1 MVCIFMHDWGYWGK
15 ANMDDEEGERHPEL
29 AADIA
34 WWLFRFKSLSEATK
48 YYYLCLL
55 HSRHL
60 SRKLNMQP
68 SLLCWAD
75 KASIR
80 FEPRWFYL
88 LRAWLSGELHEY
100 RRISAE
106 TGFLPLTASH
116 KEWFAWIKARQI
128 KLGVEQRGDVV
139 SYANRKRTEKGPS
152 ETSKKSEKSEQ
163 PGAGEAATD
172 ITDGTDTTDGTK
184 IQIQDGAE

>member
-1 MVCIFMHDWGYWGK
+1 MKTGTKSLLFGVHQIFWHPATVLLAWIWLYKRLPTWREAVCIFMHDWGYWGK

-29 AADIA
+29 AAKIA
-34 WWLFRFKSLSEATK
+34 YFLFMDNK
-48 YYYLCLL
+48 YYYFCLL

-60 SRKLNMQP
+60 SRRLNNPP

-116 KEWFAWIKARQI
+116 SEWFAWIKSRQI
-128 KLGVEQRGDVV
+128 KLGVEQRCDVV
-139 SYANRKRTEKGPS
+139 KYANKERT
-152 ETSKKSEKSEQ
+152 
-163 PGAGEAATD
+163 
-172 ITDGTDTTDGTK
+172 
-184 IQIQDGAE
+184 